1 MTADWL
7 LALVPYRPLAAGA
20 AEPPSSRLKVAAVGA
35 VYVRAKLAQ
44 HCDSAEQANLAARL
58 HAVAAIQSTNLK
70 AAQHRR
76 PRGAHA

>member
-7 LALVPYRPLAAGA
+7 LASALQAASCRSR
-20 AEPPSSRLKVAAVGA
+20 EPPSSRLKVAAVGA